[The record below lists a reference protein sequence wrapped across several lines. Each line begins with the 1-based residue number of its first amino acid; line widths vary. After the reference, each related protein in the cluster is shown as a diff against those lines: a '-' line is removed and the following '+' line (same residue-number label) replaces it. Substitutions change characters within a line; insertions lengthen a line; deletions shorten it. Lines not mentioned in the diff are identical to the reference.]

1 MHVTIIGCGYVGT
14 AVSHHWHQELG
25 LVVTA
30 TTTRQERLT
39 DLEAV
44 SARVAVLKGDDLA
57 ALQSVLQNQDT
68 VLLSV
73 GAPNA
78 NVYEETYLHT
88 AKTLVKVLEQTPTVQ
103 QLIYTGSYAVYGD
116 KNGAWVDED
125 TPVAPANQNGEILC
139 NTEQVLLAASSDRLG
154 VCIFRLG
161 GIYGPGRE
169 LVKIFRNAAGTTRPG
184 TGEDVTNWIHI
195 DDIVAAV
202 EFARQKRLQGV
213 YNLVNDVP
221 LTSRDLLERLCER
234 HGLAQVSWNP
244 SDRKVRPYNAR
255 VSNQK
260 LFAAGYKFIHPETI
274 V

>member
-1 MHVTIIGCGYVGT
+1 MHVAIIGCGYVGT
-14 AVSHHWHQELG
+14 AVAHHWRQELEV
-25 LVVTA
+25 VVTA
-30 TTTRQERLT
+30 TTTRQERVT
-39 DLEAV
+39 ELEAV
-44 SARVAVLKGDDLA
+44 SPRVAVLKGGDAA
-57 ALQSVLQNQDT
+57 ALQSVLQDQDT

-78 NVYEETYLHT
+78 NVYEETYLYT

-116 KNGAWVDED
+116 KDGAWVDED
-125 TPVAPANQNGEILC
+125 TPVAPANKNGEILG
-139 NTEQVLLAASSDRLG
+139 NTEQVLLAASSDHLR

-169 LVKIFRNAAGTTRPG
+169 LVKIFRHAAGTTRPG
-184 TGEDVTNWIHI
+184 TGEDFSNWIHL

-221 LTSRDLLERLCER
+221 LTSRELLERLCER
-234 HGLAQVSWNP
+234 HGLAQVSWDP
-244 SDRKVRPYNAR
+244 SAPKVRPYNAR

-260 LFAAGYKFIHPETI
+260 LLAAGYQFIHPETI